1 MPTRAALSSPKEGE
15 RARKRKREKQQDEE
29 EEETNGVK
37 EKNKG
42 KKYEQELLKKNVMK
56 EVDEL
61 TPRLDPGFVKWGK
74 DSY

>member
-1 MPTRAALSSPKEGE
+1 
-15 RARKRKREKQQDEE
+15 
-29 EEETNGVK
+29 
-37 EKNKG
+37 
-42 KKYEQELLKKNVMK
+42 LLKKNVMK